1 MTYTVFFTEV
11 NHGSAVFDTK
21 EDAESFLEEIDY
33 DLVTWDFSEVT
44 KAFIWNGSTHEKLI
58 PTPD

>member
-1 MTYTVFFTEV
+1 MTYTVHFTEV
-11 NHGSAVFDTK
+11 NRGSAVFDTR

-33 DLVTWDFSEVT
+33 DLVTWDFTEVT
-44 KAFIWNGSTHEKLI
+44 KASIF